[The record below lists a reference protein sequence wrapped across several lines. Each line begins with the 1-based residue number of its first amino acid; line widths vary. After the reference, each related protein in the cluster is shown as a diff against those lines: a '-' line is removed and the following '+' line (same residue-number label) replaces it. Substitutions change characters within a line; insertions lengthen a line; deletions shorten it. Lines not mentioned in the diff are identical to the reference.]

1 MKDNNI
7 TFEDWATV
15 ELVEY
20 LVDKEVYNDLDRAL
34 LTDRCDLIEE
44 CKWLHIGSMLFDDHF
59 GDNNKNNER

>member
-1 MKDNNI
+1 MQDNNI

-15 ELVEY
+15 ELAEY

-44 CKWLHIGSMLFDDHF
+44 CKDITYFFDDHF